1 MEKRGQMKL
10 SFGMIFS
17 IILIIVFLVVAFYA
31 IQKFLVLQKDI
42 VYKQF
47 IEDLNADVYE
57 KWKSTQGSEII
68 TYKVPS
74 SIESICFTNGE
85 HNLEINLKKKTF
97 PETENIE
104 HLAFDSPEK
113 LCFPSQDSRIK
124 IILQKE
130 YSESLVKVLRP

>member
-1 MEKRGQMKL
+1 MKKGQMKL

-47 IEDLNADVYE
+47 IDDLNADVYE
-57 KWKSTQGSEII
+57 KWKSTQGSEVI

-74 SIESICFTNGE
+74 SIESICFVQNIDY
-85 HNLEINLKKKTF
+85 NLEVNLKKKTF
-97 PETENIE
+97 PKTENIE
-104 HLAFDSPEK
+104 HLDIPGTLGGNSK
-113 LCFPSQDSRIK
+113 LCIPVQDSKIK
-124 IILQKE
+124 LI
-130 YSESLVKVLRP
+130 